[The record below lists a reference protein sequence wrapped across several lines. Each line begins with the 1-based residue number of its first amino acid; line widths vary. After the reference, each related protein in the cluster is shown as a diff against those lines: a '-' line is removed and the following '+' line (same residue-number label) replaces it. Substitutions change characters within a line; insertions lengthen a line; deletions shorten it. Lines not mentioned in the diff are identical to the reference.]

1 MASTSV
7 NLTKIKR
14 GKGTVYQ
21 IDYRINRKRI
31 REVVGPDRRTAELKR
46 ATTQQALIEGKLG
59 LNKTHRRVSS
69 LKNLTNAFLAIK
81 KREVSKSTAAR
92 YSNYLNPLVNFLE
105 TDFVVQQTT
114 KGTGERVLR
123 EFNQSTL
130 DDVGPW
136 TGAG

>member
-46 ATTQQALIEGKLG
+46 ATTGIRTGTNG
-59 LNKTHRRVSS
+59 LARMFPCPKQEHQGRKGGIRISEKETRR
-69 LKNLTNAFLAIK
+69 N
-81 KREVSKSTAAR
+81 R
-92 YSNYLNPLVNFLE
+92 P
-105 TDFVVQQTT
+105 
-114 KGTGERVLR
+114 TG
-123 EFNQSTL
+123 
-130 DDVGPW
+130 
-136 TGAG
+136 